1 MRSLPGY
8 KVPRSPSLS
17 FSKIRTSRPN
27 DCNLLWKQIFILWFH
42 GWNLSFGFTDGATFK
57 HLTLKG
63 YREGARWI
71 SNKFCVLGSISWL
84 PLRKE
89 EGRINKQK
97 LYKDGYSHLVNFQR
111 SEISPRCAAERETEA
126 AWLLIRLQ
134 CSLFEGFHS
143 EKRWGTS
150 QERRRKRFVVGGR
163 AIVRKVLM
171 RLSGHC
177 LPNTTKWLWWL

>member
-1 MRSLPGY
+1 MIAIYFGNKY
-8 KVPRSPSLS
+8 
-17 FSKIRTSRPN
+17 
-27 DCNLLWKQIFILWFH
+27 
-42 GWNLSFGFTDGATFK
+42 LSFGFTDGATFK

-63 YREGARWI
+63 CWEGARWI
-71 SNKFCVLGSISWL
+71 SNKFCVLESISWL

-89 EGRINKQK
+89 KGRINKQK
-97 LYKDGYSHLVNFQR
+97 WYKDGCSHLVNSQH
-111 SEISPRCAAERETEA
+111 SEISPRCAAEWETEA

-143 EKRWGTS
+143 EERRGTS
-150 QERRRKRFVVGGR
+150 QGRRSKWFVMSGR

-177 LPNTTKWLWWL
+177 LPSTTKWLWWL